1 MSQNEIA
8 SNPRESLPEI
18 FRCCFNCLEIRTD
31 HLRYVHVNV
40 CRCTF
45 NPSVASRKIFRLCS
59 QNVRRITPVNS
70 HTIFTRCISNE
81 NLRKLAVNM
90 GYKKNLPFKY
100 CSYVCAIQFGK
111 YSGWFQG
118 PDGIAVH
125 RQLVQNFITA
135 LVDPWSTIIEDRKI
149 LADITSTNI
158 LQSRRIE
165 KWTTEVDPDILR
177 PPLIDEMAASMFQVS
192 IRAPDYSAG
201 IIDINRNTTIVEA
214 IFQPA
219 ISSQQPRR
227 LRIDILTPR
236 QEEPMRPTTGEL
248 RPRVQR
254 TEDEVQILSE
264 RSRIV
269 SENRWIASENSW
281 MNHYTEDEN
290 KIKNNWKA
298 ISIDTEIIV
307 QDKNIDN
314 DKTETCPICCENIED
329 DKRVITNCN
338 HVLCSDCIG
347 GVISKCGS
355 KCTMCRGIVSKVQFS
370 STTQLVR
377 HLDIKIKAI
386 VS

>member
-1 MSQNEIA
+1 MSQ
-8 SNPRESLPEI
+8 PRGSLPEI
-18 FRCCFNCLEIRTD
+18 FRCCFNCLEI
-31 HLRYVHVNV
+31 RYVHVNV

-45 NPSVASRKIFRLCS
+45 NPSVASRNILRLCS

-70 HTIFTRCISNE
+70 HTIFTNCISNE

-90 GYKKNLPFKY
+90 GYKKNIPFKY

-118 PDGIAVH
+118 PDGIEVH

-165 KWTTEVDPDILR
+165 KWRTEVDPDILR
-177 PPLIDEMAASMFQVS
+177 PPLIDAMVASMFQVS

-201 IIDINRNTTIVEA
+201 IIDIDRNTTIVEA
-214 IFQPA
+214 VFQPA

-227 LRIDILTPR
+227 LTIDILTPR
-236 QEEPMRPTTGEL
+236 REGPMRPTTGEL
-248 RPRVQR
+248 RPRVERLQ
-254 TEDEVQILSE
+254 DEVQILSE
-264 RSRIV
+264 RYR
-269 SENRWIASENSW
+269 
-281 MNHYTEDEN
+281 YTEDEN

-307 QDKNIDN
+307 QHKNIDN
-314 DKTETCPICCENIED
+314 DKTETETETETCPICCENIED

-355 KCTMCRGIVSKVQFS
+355 KCTMCRGIVSKLQFS